1 MQKQRATTSIW
12 RRTFPNSSLCCK
24 TNIFNHFNLV
34 NLRDPLTNSTW
45 WLYHIAYGGEVSLK
59 QFKLQVLLHF
69 HYMLLGI
76 ALPSL
81 ESIYTNC
88 VCVSSLT
95 ITLWVMR
102 PLPLNYYHLHI
113 TITPP
118 PLSQKI
124 GLNCLFCLK
133 PSNLWKQK
141 KVCVYCLHYFD
152 VIGFYVLFTNVNLGN

>member
-1 MQKQRATTSIW
+1 MQTRNRSCLPSVQKQRATTSIW
-12 RRTFPNSSLCCK
+12 RRTFPNSSSCCK
-24 TNIFNHFNLV
+24 TNIFNHFNLLKV
-34 NLRDPLTNSTW
+34 F
-45 WLYHIAYGGEVSLK
+45 LYWEPATSGIHWQIV
-59 QFKLQVLLHF
+59 HF

-81 ESIYTNC
+81 ESIYTDC

-102 PLPLNYYHLHI
+102 PLPLNYYHLHS